1 MAVNLNPSIKNK
13 VQPLFAQPDQFRRN
27 RARIKTSKMYRKVKL
42 KFGHIFLS
50 FILLGF
56 FFVGLQQGYLY
67 LITCDELTV
76 ETVEIECRN
85 PHIQAD
91 IRGLIQGRNL
101 GNILLLDMHKLKEA
115 VSAHPRIKDA
125 QIRKLFPSSL
135 RISITERIPAAVV
148 KQQNYKLIDRD
159 GVVLEESNSRLWL
172 DFPLLTDSR
181 NFQGGEE
188 KKLNLAW
195 TCIDDLDPALQAQID
210 ILDFSRFNAVTVKL
224 RGHQVPLILGNSD
237 FARKIQTYLD
247 NQNLFSQYGELKTI
261 DLRFGDRFILTP
273 RNYSADV
280 QHSGIRKEES

>member
-1 MAVNLNPSIKNK
+1 
-13 VQPLFAQPDQFRRN
+13 
-27 RARIKTSKMYRKVKL
+27 MYRKVKL

-50 FILLGF
+50 FILLGI

-115 VSAHPRIKDA
+115 VAAHPRIKDA

-159 GVVLEESNSRLWL
+159 GVVLEESNSRLWP

-181 NFQGGEE
+181 NFQEGED

-195 TCIDDLDPALQAQID
+195 TCIDDLNPALQTQID

-224 RGHQVPLILGNSD
+224 RGHPVPLILGNRD